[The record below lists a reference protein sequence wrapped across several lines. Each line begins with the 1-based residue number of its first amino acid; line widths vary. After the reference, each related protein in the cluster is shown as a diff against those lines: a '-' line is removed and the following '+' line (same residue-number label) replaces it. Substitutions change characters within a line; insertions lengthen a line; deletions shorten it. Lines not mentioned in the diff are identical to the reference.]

1 MCNICR
7 SIFHFVRD
15 YSDYVSGFSKK
26 KNKIALQYYTGEVF
40 HVLSKETANVTVLD
54 LGCSKTVFWE
64 KWLTRY
70 LELLLEDDK
79 KQVTE
84 KE

>member
-1 MCNICR
+1 M
-7 SIFHFVRD
+7 
-15 YSDYVSGFSKK
+15 
-26 KNKIALQYYTGEVF
+26 LQYYTGEVF

-54 LGCSKTVFWE
+54 LGCSKIVFWG
-64 KWLTRY
+64 KWLTQY
-70 LELLLEDDK
+70 LELLEDDK